1 MKNLIPNT
9 NLLTIDSREVARMME
24 KRHTDLLRDIKTFS
38 SYLASSIERRFA
50 LNEFWQKS
58 SYTDS
63 IGRTLKCYLI
73 TKKGCEFIAHKM
85 TGRKGAIFTATYINR
100 FHEMEQAL
108 KTGMLPQRHEIVKKT
123 YRGKLVMSV
132 VDMASLLNTAY
143 YNIYGLLK
151 NNNINYTVL
160 KSRDMVEFKRENQGK
175 IDPFITNMIIIDQMQ
190 AYRLAK
196 CERCNQAVFEALKDY
211 FGEFK
216 KEIPMVV
223 DVNNKQLVEYI
234 QEVRNYIIA
243 MNVILDTLGQYQ
255 TEQDFNERE
264 NTLSHVVGNL
274 FGKVHSFKR
283 TTKKLIPAPA
293 GLLL

>member
-1 MKNLIPNT
+1 MMKNLVEIYANQVVV
-9 NLLTIDSREVARMME
+9 NSRDVARNFE
-24 KRHTDLLRDIKTFS
+24 KAHQHILCDILRLQDVSIFGQMFHKTSIPDSYGRQQPAYLMNQDGFSLLVMGFTGKK
-38 SYLASSIERRFA
+38 A
-50 LNEFWQKS
+50 LQWKIRYIQEFNKM
-58 SYTDS
+58 
-63 IGRTLKCYLI
+63 
-73 TKKGCEFIAHKM
+73 KKQLE
-85 TGRKGAIFTATYINR
+85 
-100 FHEMEQAL
+100 
-108 KTGMLPQRHEIVKKT
+108 TGMLPQRHEIVKKT

-216 KEIPMVV
+216 REIPMVV
-223 DVNNKQLVEYI
+223 DVDNKQLVEYI
-234 QEVRNYIIA
+234 QEVRNYIVA

>member
-1 MKNLIPNT
+1 
-9 NLLTIDSREVARMME
+9 
-24 KRHTDLLRDIKTFS
+24 
-38 SYLASSIERRFA
+38 
-50 LNEFWQKS
+50 
-58 SYTDS
+58 
-63 IGRTLKCYLI
+63 
-73 TKKGCEFIAHKM
+73 
-85 TGRKGAIFTATYINR
+85 
-100 FHEMEQAL
+100 
-108 KTGMLPQRHEIVKKT
+108 MLPQKHEIIKKT

-132 VDMASLLNTAY
+132 VDVASLLNTAY
-143 YNIYGLLK
+143 YNIYSLLK
-151 NNNINYTVL
+151 SNNINYTVL

-196 CERCNQAVFEALKDY
+196 CERCNQSVFEALKDY

-216 KEIPMVV
+216 REIPMVV
-223 DVNNKQLVEYI
+223 DVDNKQLVEYI
-234 QEVRNYIIA
+234 QEVRNYIVA

>member
-9 NLLTIDSREVARMME
+9 NLLTIDSREVARMLN
-24 KRHTDLLRDIKTFS
+24 KLHRHLLREIDVYSRYLGETKIGLSSFWQES
-38 SYLASSIERRFA
+38 SYITSQ
-50 LNEFWQKS
+50 NK
-58 SYTDS
+58 
-63 IGRTLKCYLI
+63 TLKCYLI

-100 FHEMEQAL
+100 FHEMEQSL
-108 KTGMLPQRHEIVKKT
+108 KTGMLPQRHEIIKKT

-190 AYRLAK
+190 AYKLAK

-223 DVNNKQLVEYI
+223 DINDKAVTDHVKEARSYI
-234 QEVRNYIIA
+234 TA
-243 MNVILDTLGQYQ
+243 MSVILDTFGQYQ
-255 TEQDFNERE
+255 TEKEFDEKIG
-264 NTLSHVVGNL
+264 TLAQVSGTFFAKTSV
-274 FGKVHSFKR
+274 FRR
-283 TTKKLIPAPA
+283 TYKHLIPAPA
-293 GLLL
+293 GALVR